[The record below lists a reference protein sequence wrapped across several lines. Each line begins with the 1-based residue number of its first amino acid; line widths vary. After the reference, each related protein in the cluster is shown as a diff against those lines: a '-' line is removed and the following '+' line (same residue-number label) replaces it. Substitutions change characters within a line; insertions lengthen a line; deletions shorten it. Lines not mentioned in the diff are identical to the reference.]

1 MMIRTIYILIVIHK
15 PNIEAVTKVF
25 YNRIAA
31 EKYAKDLFFRGDFT
45 WSQLQDWLVDNRPF
59 TEVKIQEVPLE
70 L

>member
-1 MMIRTIYILIVIHK
+1 MKIRTIYILIVIHK

-45 WSQLQDWLVDNRPF
+45 WQQLQDWLADNRPF
-59 TEVKIQEVPLE
+59 TQVKIQEVALE